1 MKKILVLL
9 LAMAVLLGCACSKK
23 APRTGGDDDTDE
35 TGLTIKFDYPDQLK
49 YVDGGTADMTIYK
62 CGVLYY
68 ACIDGSQSWS
78 DLYSQPPVDIEE
90 GEFVHVEADFELVYG
105 GVGGYWGTMRITK
118 VRDERVLTLNEVVD
132 CRMLTLYDV
141 NEGNFAGARLIVKD
155 GKNYM
160 ICRDPMRQYRLY
172 DEEGTLLCTYDT
184 AMAAAAYLDEGSDQT
199 IEFSSPK
206 NIPYMVI
213 RIGDVYYANSR
224 YSGSEAWVP
233 LLNMQFEN
241 KPVGFELED
250 GQAMKIS
257 STRVYFVNGGE
268 EGYVNAPMF
277 EKADNFFRTNYAEVN
292 GAAAYDRW
300 EITESYENGML
311 YSFRADGNEYL
322 IFYID
327 DSFYVYRE
335 IGDDLNTGA
344 LVGIYP
350 TADEVN
356 SAIGK

>member
-1 MKKILVLL
+1 MKKLLVLL
-9 LAMAVLLGCACSKK
+9 LAMTVLLGCACSKK

-35 TGLTIKFDYPDQLK
+35 TGFTIKFDYPDQLK

-68 ACIDGSQSWS
+68 ACIDGSQDWS
-78 DLYSQPPVDIEE
+78 DLYNQPPVDIEE
-90 GEFVHVEADFELVYG
+90 GEFVHLEVDFKLVYG
-105 GVGGYWGTMRITK
+105 GVDGYWGAMYVTK
-118 VRDERVLTLNEVVD
+118 VRNERVLTLNEVVD

-172 DEEGTLLCTYDT
+172 DDGGNCLCTYDT
-184 AMAAAAYLDEGSDQT
+184 AMAAAAYLDEGSDQN
-199 IEFSSPK
+199 IEFSSPT

-224 YSGSEAWVP
+224 YSGSETWTP
-233 LLNMQFEN
+233 LLNLEFEN

-257 STRVYFVNGGE
+257 STRVYMVNGGE
-268 EGYVNAPMF
+268 AGYVNAPMF
-277 EKADNFFRTNYAEVN
+277 ERMDNFSRTNYAEIN
-292 GAAAYDRW
+292 AAAAYDRW

-327 DSFYVYRE
+327 DCFYVYRE

-350 TADEVN
+350 MADEVN
-356 SAIGK
+356 AAIGK